1 MVITQTKMNS
11 APLVL
16 VADDTVPTTTMLQR
30 VFEYEGYQVHCVHD
44 GITALEAAREK
55 LPDLILLDINMP
67 GMNGFEVLKRL
78 REDTSTATIPTILIT
93 ALGDL
98 SDIVH
103 GLQLGADDYVR
114 KPFHWREL
122 LARAQSKMRARKLE
136 EALQRRT
143 EELETLLRVS
153 DELNQHLEID
163 EILDLVLQLTL
174 DLVGGGGAI
183 IYQLDEQNKIRETRY
198 QKIDASE
205 INKLDQERL
214 VDIAVERNQPFMW
227 TEENK
232 VTPEYACG
240 IVMPLQQDEQNRL
253 QSVLILLNQQ
263 AWETNHLQ
271 LVTGI
276 ARQASMALRNAELY
290 SIKASYALHLED
302 MVDERT
308 HELRS
313 AQQMLIRS
321 EKLASIGRLA
331 ASIAHEI
338 NNPLLPIQINLDDM
352 LEDLEAKKPINP
364 EEIRRTQESVER
376 IRRIVNRLLEFT
388 GNSHIPVMGNSKPID
403 LNNLIQN
410 VVELVRK
417 SFEQQGQKIIV
428 ELTPIPPILGDKDG
442 LEQVFMNLALN
453 ASEAMAQGGILT
465 IRTEVK
471 GESVVVMVSDN
482 GSGIPEEII
491 ETMFEP
497 FISTKED
504 GNGLGLFVSY
514 GIIQN
519 HNGTIEV
526 TSKVNTGTTFTI
538 RLPMSAE
545 IAAQW
550 EKPAAVSV
558 KGKTTKKRE
567 RKT

>member
-1 MVITQTKMNS
+1 MAKLQTRTTT

-44 GITALEAAREK
+44 GIAALDAARTM

-67 GMNGFEVLKRL
+67 GMNGFEVLQHL
-78 REDTSTATIPTILIT
+78 REDSNTATIPTILIT

-143 EELETLLRVS
+143 EELEALLRVS
-153 DELNQHLEID
+153 DELNQHLEVD
-163 EILDLVLQLTL
+163 EILELILHLTL
-174 DLVGGGGAI
+174 LLVGGTAAI
-183 IYQLDEQNKIRETRY
+183 IYQLDERGTITATRHHQLDESVFKRFKHREIIQTIR
-198 QKIDASE
+198 Q
-205 INKLDQERL
+205 
-214 VDIAVERNQPFMW
+214 RNQPFMW
-227 TEENK
+227 GEADPLIPQFEHGI
-232 VTPEYACG
+232 VTP
-240 IVMPLQQDEQNRL
+240 LQYDEQNQL
-253 QSVLILLNQQ
+253 QSVLILVNQQ
-263 AWETNHLQ
+263 PWDSNHLQ
-271 LVTGI
+271 LVAGI
-276 ARQASMALRNAELY
+276 ARQASMALRNADLY
-290 SIKASYALHLED
+290 RIKATYAMHLED
-302 MVDERT
+302 RVEERT

-352 LEDLEAKKPINP
+352 LEDLEAKKSIDP

-388 GNSHIPVMGNSKPID
+388 GNSYIAATGNLKPLD
-403 LNNLIQN
+403 LNKIIRN
-410 VVELVRK
+410 VTELVRK
-417 SFEQQGQKIIV
+417 SFEQQGQNIV
-428 ELTPIPPILGDKDG
+428 LDLVTVPTISGDKDG

-453 ASEAMAQGGILT
+453 ASEAMTHGGVLMIENRIQGDT
-465 IRTEVK
+465 
-471 GESVVVMVSDN
+471 VVTTVQDN
-482 GSGIPEEII
+482 GSGIPPEII
-491 ETMFEP
+491 EKMFEP
-497 FISTKED
+497 FVSTKED

-526 TSKVNTGTTFTI
+526 SSKQKVGTTFTI
-538 RLPMSAE
+538 RIPLSAE
-545 IAAQW
+545 PQEQPEKIA
-550 EKPAAVSV
+550 V
-558 KGKTTKKRE
+558 KSSKRSKKKE
-567 RKT
+567 RSR

>member
-1 MVITQTKMNS
+1 MAKSQTTTS

-30 VFEYEGYQVHCVHD
+30 VFEYEGYRVHCVHD
-44 GITALEAAREK
+44 GVTALESARTM

-67 GMNGFEVLKRL
+67 GMNGFEVLKHL
-78 REDTSTATIPTILIT
+78 RDDPATVTIPTILIT
-93 ALGDL
+93 ALGEL
-98 SDIVH
+98 SDIVQ

-143 EELETLLRVS
+143 EDLEALLRVS
-153 DELNQHLEID
+153 EELNQHLEVD
-163 EILDLVLQLTL
+163 EILELILHLSQELI
-174 DLVGGGGAI
+174 GAGGAV
-183 IYQLDEQNKIRETRY
+183 IYLLDGTGKISGVKRHQT
-198 QKIDASE
+198 KAL
-205 INKLDQERL
+205 LDDHGL
-214 VDIAVERNQPFMW
+214 VSRVLSNNQPFIW
-227 TEENK
+227 GEGDAFSPEFPYGI
-232 VTPEYACG
+232 VTP
-240 IVMPLQQDEQNRL
+240 LQYDEQNRL
-253 QSVLILLNQQ
+253 QSILVLVNQNP
-263 AWETNHLQ
+263 WDSNHLQ

-290 SIKASYALHLED
+290 HIKANYALHLED
-302 MVDERT
+302 MVEERT

-352 LEDLEAKKPINP
+352 LEDLEAKKSIDP

-388 GNSHIPVMGNSKPID
+388 GHSHITASDNHKPLD
-403 LNNLIQN
+403 LNKIIQN
-410 VVELVRK
+410 VTELVRK
-417 SFEQQGQKIIV
+417 SFEQKGQKI
-428 ELTPIPPILGDKDG
+428 ELDLTPVPKILGDKDG
-442 LEQVFMNLALN
+442 LEQVFMNMALN
-453 ASEAMAQGGILT
+453 ASEAMGRNGVLKISNV
-465 IRTEVK
+465 IRDDM
-471 GESVVVMVSDN
+471 VVTTVADN
-482 GSGIPEEII
+482 GTGIPSEII
-491 ETMFEP
+491 EKMFEP
-497 FISTKED
+497 FVSTKED

-514 GIIQN
+514 GIIQS

-526 TSKVNTGTTFTI
+526 SSKVNHGTTFTI
-538 RLPMSAE
+538 KLPLSPESM
-545 IAAQW
+545 AQG
-550 EKPAAVSV
+550 EKASGGGKPARS
-558 KGKTTKKRE
+558 TRKRE
-567 RKT
+567 RSR